1 MFLFT
6 YFSNS
11 VLDDLAV
18 SIDWRATSS
27 SPPIL
32 FIEAP
37 SLLHEISQCTL
48 EIKKSAKKML
58 ETVYFFQR
66 LLKFWYCLSIV
77 VRYKYNSQNHQ
88 NWKNNLLSSCKINL
102 SKFLTLFYFKISNTT
117 VWIVYY
123 IIYLVFSN
131 WPRIR
136 QWGIQDVTCKS
147 L

>member
-11 VLDDLAV
+11 VLDDLAL

-48 EIKKSAKKML
+48 EIKKSQTKFGLIPASFTDSYMIFCCHS
-58 ETVYFFQR
+58 TTAIFQ
-66 LLKFWYCLSIV
+66 F
-77 VRYKYNSQNHQ
+77 
-88 NWKNNLLSSCKINL
+88 
-102 SKFLTLFYFKISNTT
+102 
-117 VWIVYY
+117 
-123 IIYLVFSN
+123 IIKV
-131 WPRIR
+131 
-136 QWGIQDVTCKS
+136 
-147 L
+147 

>member
-11 VLDDLAV
+11 VLDDLAL

-66 LLKFWYCLSIV
+66 LLKF
-77 VRYKYNSQNHQ
+77 
-88 NWKNNLLSSCKINL
+88 
-102 SKFLTLFYFKISNTT
+102 
-117 VWIVYY
+117 
-123 IIYLVFSN
+123 
-131 WPRIR
+131 
-136 QWGIQDVTCKS
+136 
-147 L
+147 

>member
-11 VLDDLAV
+11 VLDDLAL

-37 SLLHEISQCTL
+37 SLLHEISQCAL

-66 LLKFWYCLSIV
+66 LLKF
-77 VRYKYNSQNHQ
+77 
-88 NWKNNLLSSCKINL
+88 
-102 SKFLTLFYFKISNTT
+102 
-117 VWIVYY
+117 
-123 IIYLVFSN
+123 
-131 WPRIR
+131 
-136 QWGIQDVTCKS
+136 
-147 L
+147 

>member
-11 VLDDLAV
+11 VLDDLAL

-48 EIKKSAKKML
+48 EIKKSAKKNVGNCL
-58 ETVYFFQR
+58 FFSKAIKV
-66 LLKFWYCLSIV
+66 LILSV
-77 VRYKYNSQNHQ
+77 HCGA
-88 NWKNNLLSSCKINL
+88 L
-102 SKFLTLFYFKISNTT
+102 
-117 VWIVYY
+117 
-123 IIYLVFSN
+123 
-131 WPRIR
+131 
-136 QWGIQDVTCKS
+136 
-147 L
+147 